1 MSNQM
6 KVEFQNSEDVFVTP
20 KTIKNIIKMSEIHIG
35 SKKKLRKVINNLD
48 AQGYTHNFDVSMM
61 VPRHNGITVIVDH
74 EKKEAI
80 T

>member
-1 MSNQM
+1 M
-6 KVEFQNSEDVFVTP
+6 KAEFQNLENAFVTP

-35 SKKKLRKVINNLD
+35 SRRKLRKVINNLD
-48 AQGYTHNFDVSMM
+48 ARGYTHNLDVSMT

-80 T
+80 A

>member
-1 MSNQM
+1 M

-35 SKKKLRKVINNLD
+35 SRKKLRKVINNLD
-48 AQGYTHNFDVSMM
+48 ARGYTHNLDVLMM
-61 VPRHNGITVIVDH
+61 VSRHNGITVIADH

-80 T
+80 A